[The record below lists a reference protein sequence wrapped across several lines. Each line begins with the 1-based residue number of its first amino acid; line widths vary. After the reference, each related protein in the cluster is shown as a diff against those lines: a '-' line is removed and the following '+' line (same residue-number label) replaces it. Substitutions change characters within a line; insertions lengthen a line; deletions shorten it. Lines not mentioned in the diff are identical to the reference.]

1 MNAERHVKL
10 QKTINFIQEN
20 AYAMDMLFLGADDF
34 IGNLIRKAQDTQ
46 TPDHKPSRWSHVAMV
61 WDRNLIIESTIGFE
75 PYVGTGRKW
84 DNGVQF
90 YPLRERIKA
99 SGDEVALVH
108 LPLHYTQIMGA
119 RAEAERLF
127 EQGIKY
133 PILGLLGS
141 LFAYK
146 FFPQWHINPLDNPKT
161 KLYCSAFVVE
171 VYSGATKLN
180 TDYYVDNISPQ
191 ILWDIVTKID
201 KVKEGVAPLR
211 SKVFNLRSN
220 GNDLAI

>member
-1 MNAERHVKL
+1 M
-10 QKTINFIQEN
+10 QKTINFIQET
-20 AYAMDMLFLGADDF
+20 AYEMDILFLGADGF

-90 YPLRERIKA
+90 YPLRERVKA

-119 RAEAERLF
+119 QAEAERLF

-141 LFAYK
+141 FFAYK
-146 FFPQWHINPLDNPKT
+146 FFPQWHSNPLDNSKT
-161 KLYCSAFVVE
+161 KLYCSAFVAKA
-171 VYSGATKLN
+171 YSCATNLLTN
-180 TDYYVDNISPQ
+180 TKYDIDNISPQ
-191 ILWDIVTKID
+191 ILWNIVTKID
-201 KVKEGVAPLR
+201 KVKM
-211 SKVFNLRSN
+211 FDLRSN
-220 GNDLAI
+220 GNDVF